1 MHRENKSM
9 HENDTYQSQDTEY
22 RLLSG
27 KEGKNAE
34 ERMEKL

>member
-9 HENDTYQSQDTEY
+9 HENDMHTEY
-22 RLLSG
+22 WLLSG
-27 KEGKNAE
+27 KEGKNVE

>member
-1 MHRENKSM
+1 MHKMTN
-9 HENDTYQSQDTEY
+9 QSQDTEY
-22 RLLSG
+22 RFLSG